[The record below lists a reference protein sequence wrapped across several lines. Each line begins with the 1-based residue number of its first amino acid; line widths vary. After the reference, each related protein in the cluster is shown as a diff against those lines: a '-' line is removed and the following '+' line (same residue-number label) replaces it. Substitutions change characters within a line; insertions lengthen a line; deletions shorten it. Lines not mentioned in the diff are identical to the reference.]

1 MISLD
6 IPGYR
11 PIALS
16 HLVVDFNGTL
26 AHDGE
31 LHIGVRPE
39 LIELAK
45 LITIH
50 VVTGNT
56 YGTAR
61 EQMRDLPCNVVTLQP
76 EGQAAAKYEFM
87 QQLGAD
93 ATVAIGNGRND
104 QLMMLE
110 AALAI
115 AVIGTEGVAY
125 ETLAAA
131 SIVTNDIHGALGLLL
146 HQKRLIA
153 TLRS

>member
-11 PIALS
+11 SIALS

-39 LIELAK
+39 LTDLAK
-45 LITIH
+45 LLTIH
-50 VVTGNT
+50 VVTHNT
-56 YGTAR
+56 YGAAR
-61 EQMRDLPCNVVTLQP
+61 EQMRDLTCNVVMLPP
-76 EGQAAAKYEFM
+76 EGQAAAKREFV
-87 QQLGAD
+87 QKLGGG

-104 QLMMLE
+104 QLMMQA
-110 AALAI
+110 AALSI
-115 AVIGTEGVAY
+115 AVMEAEGVAY
-125 ETLAAA
+125 ETLAVA